1 MYPNT
6 QKCAG
11 METTGSGDSW
21 GDKMNKP
28 MLSNTLNKSKKEGKE
43 GGREERRDRIPGS
56 QKCLQ
61 TKWGRENQDTKHK
74 YCINSLLKKISSIRK
89 STQNTYETATTAL
102 QNLQKLRNYS
112 STELSCTYWQILNTQ
127 RKHEATMIYPKS
139 ILPMLCISKRNH
151 HDHCDQCGATNRN
164 KCTE

>member
-1 MYPNT
+1 
-6 QKCAG
+6 

-61 TKWGRENQDTKHK
+61 TK
-74 YCINSLLKKISSIRK
+74 
-89 STQNTYETATTAL
+89 
-102 QNLQKLRNYS
+102 
-112 STELSCTYWQILNTQ
+112 
-127 RKHEATMIYPKS
+127 
-139 ILPMLCISKRNH
+139 
-151 HDHCDQCGATNRN
+151 
-164 KCTE
+164 

>member
-1 MYPNT
+1 MVIHPNT

-28 MLSNTLNKSKKEGKE
+28 MLSNTLNRSKKEGKE

-61 TKWGRENQDTKHK
+61 TK
-74 YCINSLLKKISSIRK
+74 
-89 STQNTYETATTAL
+89 
-102 QNLQKLRNYS
+102 
-112 STELSCTYWQILNTQ
+112 
-127 RKHEATMIYPKS
+127 
-139 ILPMLCISKRNH
+139 
-151 HDHCDQCGATNRN
+151 
-164 KCTE
+164 